1 MWSSLLLLHLLP
13 NHHAQSQLESQPLCK
28 SIRKK
33 ICNMR
38 ETGWKERRRPLTRPD
53 RIALY
58 ILRPGH
64 HARRYLQTTNATTF
78 IANAT
83 AMMIIIDSRR
93 SVPFLPYPTH
103 QSHSHSQL
111 NDGVA
116 SGLLAAQAA
125 VSCGAATEI
134 DRIVWIDN
142 NRRLGCCGCIIAL
155 AWPSK

>member
-1 MWSSLLLLHLLP
+1 MELP
-13 NHHAQSQLESQPLCK
+13 SPPPHPHAQSQLESQPLCK

-33 ICNMR
+33 ICNKR
-38 ETGWKERRRPLTRPD
+38 ETDWEERRRPLTRPD

-93 SVPFLPYPTH
+93 SVPFLPYPTN
-103 QSHSHSQL
+103 QSHSQL

-142 NRRLGCCGCIIAL
+142 NRRLGCCCCIIAL

>member
-1 MWSSLLLLHLLP
+1 MWSSLPLLLLLIP
-13 NHHAQSQLESQPLCK
+13 NPHAQSQLESQPLCK

-33 ICNMR
+33 ICNKR
-38 ETGWKERRRPLTRPD
+38 ETDWEERRRPLTRPD

-103 QSHSHSQL
+103 QSHSQL